1 MLQSVA
7 TIPRRTRSNGRMEAS
22 YWIVIA
28 LIVAWAAVVLGAMR
42 QANQR
47 ALLRHRERLAMIEK
61 GLPLPPDPPAM
72 TPWRALQGSAP
83 TDEGAE
89 ERRLLGL
96 IRFIGILTVA
106 AGIGLYFL
114 LTIIG
119 EWRAGVGFGG
129 MAVIVGGAL
138 ILVTVRA
145 LRQQKKG

>member
-1 MLQSVA
+1 
-7 TIPRRTRSNGRMEAS
+7 MEAS

-28 LIVAWAAVVLGAMR
+28 LIVAWVAVVLGAMR

-47 ALLRHRERLAMIEK
+47 ALMRHRERLAMIEK
-61 GLPLPPDPPAM
+61 GLPLPSDPPTM
-72 TPWRALQGSAP
+72 SPWRAIQGSAP

-89 ERRLLGL
+89 ERRMLGF

-114 LTIIG
+114 LTMIG
-119 EWRAGVGFGG
+119 EWRAGIGFGG
-129 MAVIVGGAL
+129 MTVIVGSAL

-145 LRQQKKG
+145 MRQAKG

>member
-1 MLQSVA
+1 
-7 TIPRRTRSNGRMEAS
+7 MEAR
-22 YWIVIA
+22 YWIVIT

-42 QANQR
+42 QAHQR
-47 ALLRHRERLAMIEK
+47 ALPRHRERLAMIEK
-61 GLPLPPDPPAM
+61 GLPLPSDPPTM
-72 TPWRALQGSAP
+72 SPWRALQGSGP
-83 TDEGAE
+83 TDQGAE
-89 ERRLLGL
+89 EQRMVGF
-96 IRFIGILTVA
+96 IRFIGILAVA

-129 MAVIVGGAL
+129 MTVIVGSAL

>member
-1 MLQSVA
+1 
-7 TIPRRTRSNGRMEAS
+7 MEAG

-28 LIVAWAAVVLGAMR
+28 LILAWTTVVLGGMW

-47 ALLRHRERLAMIEK
+47 ALLRHRERLAMIDK
-61 GLPLPPDPPAM
+61 GLPLPSEPPTM
-72 TPWRALQGSAP
+72 SPWRVLQGSAT
-83 TDEGAE
+83 TDDRAD
-89 ERRLLGL
+89 ERRMVGL

-114 LTIIG
+114 LTMIS

-129 MAVIVGGAL
+129 MTVIVGSAL